1 MLWALGKML
10 QDYKE
15 SDSPTMKFAWSLKKN
30 QELSNIDFILFKHI
44 QKKITCSLFFPI
56 LPFTAECLSISVTS
70 QRLSGGVPDPLLTRA
85 RTTCQIYKRNNSQI
99 IYNHISWF
107 KIQSINMVKWLLKK
121 PKKKKHNL
129 YSKLAMNDPLTLA
142 LVSVTPTLIGSSD
155 QIQVPT
161 NQIIIN
167 EWYTE
172 LKLLFRKKAI
182 TLTLVMSKSIGCFPS
197 TRSTNRPNITNKK
210 HIELKLLSGNQ
221 AIFSHR
227 LRAQW

>member
-1 MLWALGKML
+1 MKTRNYFRSRNHNNLSICMLWALGKML

-44 QKKITCSLFFPI
+44 QKKFTCSLFFPI

-85 RTTCQIYKRNNSQI
+85 RTACQIYKRNNSQI

-121 PKKKKHNL
+121 PKKRN
-129 YSKLAMNDPLTLA
+129 
-142 LVSVTPTLIGSSD
+142 
-155 QIQVPT
+155 
-161 NQIIIN
+161 II
-167 EWYTE
+167 YT
-172 LKLLFRKKAI
+172 
-182 TLTLVMSKSIGCFPS
+182 V
-197 TRSTNRPNITNKK
+197 N
-210 HIELKLLSGNQ
+210 
-221 AIFSHR
+221 
-227 LRAQW
+227 